1 MIDRLRICVPFRE
14 QYLQQSIQVNKD
26 GHRVDYVDLQ
36 AIAKFSDIR
45 MSARDVGYDV
55 DTQSYEVSGLN
66 HPYESLP
73 SHWAGLAFKIYQG
86 AGMSSAHVEIKASPA
101 KILQGHNVFGP
112 TDLELCAFE
121 MMHILTTAVPDLD
134 TFVDWS
140 GAWLGDIDCTYSANV
155 GSIHNAKQV
164 ISALKNV
171 SNGHMRSAV
180 KNEHE
185 TTCYFNVN
193 SRHADKKAYC
203 KGPELSSQIK
213 EMESVCKKHKSK
225 LHILSVLK
233 DERLIKFAENLVRFE
248 GRAKSRLLDRLGIP
262 TNLFTRTSEF
272 DGTTRLGII
281 DFQKQFEADGNSLIQ
296 HIWNEMFNPL
306 FAAFEGQEMNVYDDS
321 AILEKLKQ
329 EYFTVTPKGN
339 TSYSKA
345 MRLFGFYRRLTNE
358 GYQVVK
364 DTLAPQTFRDNLNLL
379 MSAGLSKAQLQNLHG
394 DKANNVI
401 PLLRI
406 INIDFGRQTPEWYV
420 EPQSRFDNV
429 TPISRA
435 VA

>member
-1 MIDRLRICVPFRE
+1 MIDRLRICIPFRE
-14 QYLQQSIQVNKD
+14 QFLQQTIQVDKS
-26 GHRVDYVDLQ
+26 GHRVDYVDLD
-36 AIAKFSDIR
+36 AISMFSDIR
-45 MSARDVGYDV
+45 LSARDVEYNSLTKSYDV
-55 DTQSYEVSGLN
+55 TGLN

-73 SHWAGLAFKIYQG
+73 SHWSGLAFKIYQG

-112 TDLELCAFE
+112 TDIELCAYE
-121 MMHILTTAVPDLD
+121 MMYILTTAVPDLD
-134 TFVDWS
+134 TFVDWQN
-140 GAWLGDIDCTYSANV
+140 AYLGDIDCTYSADV
-155 GSIHNAKQV
+155 GSLHNSKQV
-164 ISALKNV
+164 IAALKNV
-171 SNGHMRSAV
+171 SNGHMRSAI

-203 KGPELSSQIK
+203 KGPELEKQTK
-213 EMESVCKKHKSK
+213 EMESICKRNKGK
-225 LHILSVLK
+225 LHILSILK
-233 DERLIKFAENLVRFE
+233 DEKLHRFASNLIRFE

-281 DFQKQFEADGNSLIQ
+281 DYQKQFETDGQNLIQ

-306 FAAFEGQEMNVYDDS
+306 FEAFEGQEMNVYDDS

-329 EYFTVTPKGN
+329 EYFTITPKGN

-345 MRLFGFYRRLTNE
+345 LRLFGFYRRLTNE
-358 GYQVVK
+358 GYQSVK
-364 DTLAPQTFRDNLNLL
+364 DTLAPRSFYNNLNELL
-379 MSAGLSKAQLQNLHG
+379 SAGLSKAQLQNLHG

-406 INIDFGRQTPEWYV
+406 INVDFSRQTPDWYI
-420 EPQSRFDNV
+420 EPVSRFDNV

>member
-1 MIDRLRICVPFRE
+1 MIDRLRICIPFRE
-14 QYLQQSIQVNKD
+14 QFLQQSVQVNKD

-45 MSARDVGYDV
+45 MSARDVEFDI
-55 DTQSYEVSGLN
+55 DTDTFDVSGLN

-73 SHWAGLAFKIYQG
+73 SHWSGLAFKIYQG

-112 TDLELCAFE
+112 TDIELCAFE
-121 MMHILTTAVPDLD
+121 MMNILTVSVPDLD
-134 TFVDWS
+134 TFVDWQ
-140 GAWLGDIDCTYSANV
+140 GAWLGDIDCTYSASV

-164 ISALKNV
+164 IAALKNV
-171 SNGHMRSAV
+171 SNGHMRSAI

-203 KGPELSSQIK
+203 KGPELASQIK
-213 EMESVCKKHKSK
+213 EMESVCKRHKSK

-233 DERLIKFAENLVRFE
+233 DERLVKFAENLIRFE

-262 TNLFTRTSEF
+262 TALFTRTSEF

-281 DFQKQFEADGNSLIQ
+281 DYQKQFESDGNNLVQ

-329 EYFTVTPKGN
+329 EYFTITPKGN

-345 MRLFGFYRRLTNE
+345 LRLFGFYRRLTNE

-364 DTLAPQTFRDNLNLL
+364 DTLAAQTFRDNLNNL

-406 INIDFGRQTPEWYV
+406 INVDFGRQTPDWYLQ
-420 EPQSRFDNV
+420 PQSRFDNV
-429 TPISRA
+429 TPITRA

>member
-1 MIDRLRICVPFRE
+1 MIDRLRICIPFRE
-14 QYLQQSIQVNKD
+14 QFLQQTIQVDKS
-26 GHRVDYVDLQ
+26 GHRVDYVDLD
-36 AIAKFSDIR
+36 AISMFSDIR
-45 MSARDVGYDV
+45 LSARDVEYNSLTKSYDV
-55 DTQSYEVSGLN
+55 TGLN

-73 SHWAGLAFKIYQG
+73 SHWSGLAFKIYQG

-112 TDLELCAFE
+112 TDIELCAYE
-121 MMHILTTAVPDLD
+121 MMYILTTAVPDLD
-134 TFVDWS
+134 TFVDWQN
-140 GAWLGDIDCTYSANV
+140 AYLGDIDCTYSADV
-155 GSIHNAKQV
+155 GSLHNSKQV
-164 ISALKNV
+164 IAALKNI
-171 SNGHMRSAV
+171 SNGHMRSAI

-203 KGPELSSQIK
+203 KGPELEKQVK
-213 EMESVCKKHKSK
+213 EMESICKKNKGK
-225 LHILSVLK
+225 LHILSILK
-233 DERLIKFAENLVRFE
+233 DEKLHRFASNLIRFE

-262 TNLFTRTSEF
+262 TRLFTRTSEF
-272 DGTTRLGII
+272 DGTTQLGII
-281 DFQKQFEADGNSLIQ
+281 DFQKQFETDGKNLIQ

-329 EYFTVTPKGN
+329 EYFTITPKGN

-345 MRLFGFYRRLTNE
+345 LRLFGFYRRLTNE
-358 GYQVVK
+358 GYQTVK
-364 DTLAPQTFRDNLNLL
+364 DTLAPQTFRDNLNNL
-379 MSAGLSKAQLQNLHG
+379 MAAGLSKAQLQNLHG
-394 DKANNVI
+394 EKANNVI
-401 PLLRI
+401 PLLRV
-406 INIDFGRQTPEWYV
+406 INVDFSRQTPDWYI
-420 EPQSRFDNV
+420 EPVSRFDNV